1 MRLETYTFEDDGR
14 FPNSV
19 LPVLL
24 YRGAL
29 ASDARAADYEQLFA
43 RHGWLGAW
51 RDGIFDFHHFHS
63 TAHEVL
69 GIAAGRANVVL
80 GGPHGRRFE
89 LVAGDVAVLPAG
101 TGHCNAG
108 SDADL
113 LVVGAYPNGMRWDI
127 RRGDPEERDEVLAN
141 IARVPLP
148 AQDPVAGQART
159 AARTLATG
167 RRPRG
172 RRCTRVV
179 EEPCGDRDAAAG
191 SASTRARAALA
202 RTT

>member
-80 GGPHGRRFE
+80 GGPHGRRSE
-89 LVAGDVAVLPAG
+89 LLAGDVAVLPAG

-141 IARVPLP
+141 IARVSLP
-148 AQDPVAGQART
+148 AQDPVQGKHGP
-159 AARTLATG
+159 LLELW
-167 RRPRG
+167 RR
-172 RRCTRVV
+172 
-179 EEPCGDRDAAAG
+179 AAG
-191 SASTRARAALA
+191 RAGGVA
-202 RTT
+202 RG